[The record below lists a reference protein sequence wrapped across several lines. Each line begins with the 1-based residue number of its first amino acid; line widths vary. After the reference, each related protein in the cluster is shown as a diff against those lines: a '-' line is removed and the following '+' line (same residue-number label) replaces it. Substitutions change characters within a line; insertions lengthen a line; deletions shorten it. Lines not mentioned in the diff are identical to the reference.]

1 MLYNGWRYP
10 PFKLL
15 EAGVNVIDW
24 ISIPIFRQL
33 EVPSYVSYVPKLFRV
48 IKNTERFNFFLFPGS
63 AGGGVASGEVN
74 ETIQLF
80 LGSFARESFGTA
92 RNFCIVLRW
101 FLFHCTEWIVGS
113 VMIFYSHRKVTK

>member
-10 PFKLL
+10 PFKPL
-15 EAGVNVIDW
+15 EPGVNVIDW

-101 FLFHCTEWIVGS
+101 FLFHCTEWIVGL

>member
-15 EAGVNVIDW
+15 EAGVNVI
-24 ISIPIFRQL
+24 
-33 EVPSYVSYVPKLFRV
+33 EVKKVKIL
-48 IKNTERFNFFLFPGS
+48 NTLIFPGS
-63 AGGGVASGEVN
+63 AGGGVGSGEVN
-74 ETIQLF
+74 ETIQQF
-80 LGSFARESFGTA
+80 LGSFARESFGTP